1 MMLTVT
7 DDARFDADA
16 RAAAEREAADQV
28 ERAHRQAQEHYEQ
41 VERMSQDP
49 ELPKEWIRQFNWSYA
64 GLLGI
69 GAVMVQPFLA
79 ADSLEVSATVSV
91 VAFSVAIP
99 LLAAL
104 LMVSWQESFRGRMTD
119 SRTVTAA
126 RPIAQ
131 MAALV
136 GVVAG
141 FWHIHWLAGVGLLAS
156 TLVAIGVHS
165 AGWSRLE
172 LSQEATP
179 EDGVSAEEPASP
191 EPNGPTP
198 QQTGERDDAANGSGT
213 TEGVIAG
220 IDWVTENAEG
230 PSVANMSLG
239 GGADEALDA
248 AVRKSIEAGI
258 TYGVAAGNESSDA
271 SKVSPAPSQPQ
282 SIALEATGLSR
293 YGSGMIISSCA

>member
-1 MMLTVT
+1 MVAVRE
-7 DDARFDADA
+7 DSRYEPDEV
-16 RAAAEREAADQV
+16 RAAADREVAERLQQARGEAQEQL
-28 ERAHRQAQEHYEQ
+28 ERA
-41 VERMSQDP
+41 ERLWQDP
-49 ELPKEWIRQFNWSYA
+49 EQQQEWIRQINWSYA

-79 ADSLEVSATVSV
+79 ADSLDTSATVSV

-104 LMVSWQESFRGRMTD
+104 LMVSWQESFRGRMTS

-213 TEGVIAG
+213 TE
-220 IDWVTENAEG
+220 
-230 PSVANMSLG
+230 P
-239 GGADEALDA
+239 
-248 AVRKSIEAGI
+248 
-258 TYGVAAGNESSDA
+258 
-271 SKVSPAPSQPQ
+271 
-282 SIALEATGLSR
+282 
-293 YGSGMIISSCA
+293 